1 MVMEK
6 LQINPAKVK
15 GRPVY
20 HTIKRIFDILASAL
34 GLILLSPLFLF
45 LIIKI
50 RHEDGNVIKLRH

>member
-6 LQINPAKVK
+6 LQVNPAKVN

-20 HTIKRIFDILASAL
+20 HTIKRLFDILASAL

-45 LIIKI
+45 IDNK
-50 RHEDGNVIKLRH
+50 NKT

>member
-6 LQINPAKVK
+6 LQVNPAKVK

-50 RHEDGNVIKLRH
+50 RH